1 MRTILASKKREKK
14 KKRKKKKEKLNCGIE
29 KNIQFR
35 TNARFE
41 IPHKITNGPP
51 PGNSKKVSGP
61 VAPSVESER
70 PIARSVESERDV
82 ARPLE
87 RERSRCPN
95 EKI

>member
-1 MRTILASKKREKK
+1 M
-14 KKRKKKKEKLNCGIE
+14 RKKEEEKKEKLNCGIE

-35 TNARFE
+35 ANARFE
-41 IPHKITNGPP
+41 IPHKITNDPP

-95 EKI
+95 EKF

>member
-1 MRTILASKKREKK
+1 MRKKRKITKILASKKRKITLRKLNE

-51 PGNSKKVSGP
+51 PGNSKKVS
-61 VAPSVESER
+61 
-70 PIARSVESERDV
+70 
-82 ARPLE
+82 
-87 RERSRCPN
+87 
-95 EKI
+95 